1 MTNRK
6 LNSGYIA
13 LIATLIISF
22 VLTSSILSVSL
33 LGYQSRSNLL
43 DRELKIKSFYFA
55 LGCLDQAILRTV
67 QSPGWQPPS
76 SEFLSDDSV
85 NCYVKRLGR
94 DGQEVTFYIQSVARK
109 SVTNLKA
116 VFDEVNFRIISLE
129 ELSDFS
135 DL

>member
-1 MTNRK
+1 MTNMK

-13 LIATLIISF
+13 IITTLIISF

-43 DRELKIKSFYFA
+43 DRELKIKSFSFA
-55 LGCLDQAILRTV
+55 LGCLDQAILRIV

-85 NCYVKRLGR
+85 ACYVKRLQR
-94 DGQEVTFYIQSVARK
+94 EGQEITFYIQSVAGK
-109 SVTNLKA
+109 SVTNLRA
-116 VFDEVNFRIISLE
+116 RFDEEEFEIISLE
-129 ELSDFS
+129 ELANLPDF
-135 DL
+135 